1 MDLLKL
7 GAGSPILGK
16 ISQSPIHGYEVIE
29 KDNPTPI
36 HIEWGPLH
44 KRSGVA
50 YLDCLH
56 PPCLWCQDLG
66 TWRERGRLTI
76 CLLYLERE
84 RRGKCTF
91 DIEFEENSML
101 SYVLITKRLDKGGGK
116 IIMAAD
122 TSFWLHLLLD
132 IWQHFI
138 KVLSPSILKP
148 YDFHLFSFLYLF
160 LVPSMLLFHIPENLN
175 CIQEKNLSSMH
186 RWVG

>member
-1 MDLLKL
+1 MNLLKL
-7 GAGSPILGK
+7 GAGTPLLDK
-16 ISQSPIHGYEVIE
+16 ISQSPFHGYKTTK

-36 HIEWGPLH
+36 HIEWGPFY

-56 PPCLWCQDLG
+56 PPCLWFQDLG

-76 CLLYLERE
+76 CLLCLERE

-91 DIEFEENSML
+91 DIGVSRKLNTFICSD
-101 SYVLITKRLDKGGGK
+101 YQK
-116 IIMAAD
+116 IGRGRRKD
-122 TSFWLHLLLD
+122 NHGSSFWLHLLLD

-138 KVLSPSILKP
+138 KFLSPFILKP
-148 YDFHLFSFLYLF
+148 YDFHLSSLLYLF
-160 LVPSMLLFHIPENLN
+160 LVHSTLLFHILENFN
-175 CIQEKNLSSMH
+175 CIQEKNLSSIH